1 MPRAEGEVL
10 GSYIHRTHQVT
21 KIHVIYTLITR
32 YKDAIF
38 FTKWCMCDI
47 YNLCQHTAMAAISV
61 YLMIVGNS
69 VTIMSSY
76 NYYTYLQGYKG
87 K

>member
-10 GSYIHRTHQVT
+10 GSYIHGIHQVT
-21 KIHVIYTLITR
+21 MIHVIYMLITR
-32 YKDAIF
+32 YKDTI

-47 YNLCQHTAMAAISV
+47 YNLCQHRVIAATSV

-69 VTIMSSY
+69 VTIMSR
-76 NYYTYLQGYKG
+76 
-87 K
+87 